1 MINQSEINE
10 MKQHSNDT
18 LKLMNIAFCDLSYR
32 RRYLI
37 QPHLQK
43 EFTDL
48 CADTTKITKL
58 LFGDDLSKTIT
69 ETEATNTIAKTVGK
83 CKPNFNRKSD
93 LKVPA
98 VSTH

>member
-58 LFGDDLSKTIT
+58 LFGDNLSKTIT